1 MQKFSRQIVQEEKLG
16 LEPHLIS
23 TVVRL
28 PLDCGCRCGTDRN
41 NQSGEREK
49 TKTPE
54 NFSLTMLPQAVK
66 DQSNKYIS
74 GLLSRGT
81 TASVASHTRNCTMRR
96 HQTKTQTWRIA
107 M

>member
-28 PLDCGCRCGTDRN
+28 PLVVGQTKIIDL
-41 NQSGEREK
+41 EK
-49 TKTPE
+49 EKRTPE
-54 NFSLTMLPQAVK
+54 DFALTILPQAVNQ
-66 DQSNKYIS
+66 QSNKYIS
-74 GLLSRGT
+74 GLLSLGT
-81 TASVASHTRNCTMRR
+81 TASVTSHARNCTMRR